1 MAQQHLPQK
10 GVDFGIY
17 VPQLAMSYPD
27 LRDRALECEALGFH
41 SFWLMDHLYGP
52 ELPDRP
58 SFEGWTLAT
67 ALLAQTT
74 SLRVGHLVLSA
85 TFRHPAL
92 LAKMATTLDV
102 ISNGRLELGIGSGSY
117 PPEHERAG
125 IPWGSFRERSELLGE
140 SLAILTAMF
149 EQPTTTYAGE
159 HFTLTDMPNLPAPV
173 QQPRPPIHVGGIG
186 ERYTLPL
193 VARYADVWNVPTY
206 ALGEFEA
213 KRAALVKECELIGRD
228 PSEIRISHE
237 AVLVIAKDRA
247 EVDAARAIAER
258 RFGGEGFGLHAGGY
272 IGTPDEVADVIAER
286 VDQGVTLFVFFTHD
300 RAEAATLKLFADE
313 VMPRFS

>member
-1 MAQQHLPQK
+1 MAQHP
-10 GVDFGIY
+10 VDFGIY

-92 LAKMATTLDV
+92 LAKMASTLDV

-125 IPWGSFRERSELLGE
+125 IAWGSFRERSELLGE
-140 SLAILTAMF
+140 NLAILTAMF
-149 EQPTTTYAGE
+149 EQPMTTFAGE
-159 HFTLTDMPNLPAPV
+159 HFAVTDMPNLPPPI

-237 AVLVIAKDRA
+237 AVLVIAKDHT
-247 EVDAARAIAER
+247 EVDEARAIAER
-258 RFGGEGFGLHAGGY
+258 RFGSEGFGLHAGGY
-272 IGTPDEVADVIAER
+272 IGTPDDVAARITER
-286 VDQGVTLFVFFTHD
+286 VEQGVTLFVFFTHD

-313 VMPRFS
+313 VMTRFS